1 MSAGEGVRRAM
12 RELAVIGVGNMGEAL
27 VRGVVARGVL
37 APEHVRVVD
46 ARPEVGAKLAAEL
59 GVRAC
64 GSIDEAVRG
73 ADAVILAVKPQGMA
87 AVLGAVGAVPG
98 VDAAVLVSVA
108 AGVTIAT
115 LEAGLPVG
123 TEVVRTMPNTPATVG
138 LGAAAYAL
146 GSVRSGRGEVVAEAL
161 LGAVGICVAV
171 PEDQLDA
178 VTALSGSGPAYVFLM
193 LESLIAGGQ
202 AVGLETAVAKR
213 LATQTLY
220 GAAALAAQSE
230 HGPDEL
236 RRRVTSPAG
245 TTAAALDVF
254 YAAGWDRTV
263 THAMAAAK
271 TRGQELGRIARGEV
285 VHEPD
290 AAARLDRAIEA
301 AKARGKTPVAVLDVD
316 LTLIDNS
323 PRTRAVL
330 AAWLDHLEAATTTL
344 GDTSMPIEEAT
355 PSTPLE
361 EASDTSMHIEGNQA
375 SLPIDAA
382 SDTSMS
388 LGISKARALIETMPL
403 VFSIRD
409 NLARVVDAL
418 ETPDAEHGPASGDRG
433 PRDTTHRDTLLGEGL
448 RFWRGAFFDP
458 SFLVHDMALDGAPR
472 AVRAL
477 VERGVTVVYVTARP
491 GPMATATVE
500 SLARLGFPIATVGTL
515 LWLKTD
521 PREGDH
527 AFKVRA
533 LDACRALGEVVL
545 CAENEPA
552 HANAM
557 HAAFPKALTALITTR
572 HSEPAPAPAP
582 AIIHVPR
589 LADVVGVGKKSEAR
603 V

>member
-1 MSAGEGVRRAM
+1 
-12 RELAVIGVGNMGEAL
+12 
-27 VRGVVARGVL
+27 
-37 APEHVRVVD
+37 
-46 ARPEVGAKLAAEL
+46 
-59 GVRAC
+59 
-64 GSIDEAVRG
+64 
-73 ADAVILAVKPQGMA
+73 
-87 AVLGAVGAVPG
+87 
-98 VDAAVLVSVA
+98 
-108 AGVTIAT
+108 
-115 LEAGLPVG
+115 
-123 TEVVRTMPNTPATVG
+123 
-138 LGAAAYAL
+138 
-146 GSVRSGRGEVVAEAL
+146 
-161 LGAVGICVAV
+161 
-171 PEDQLDA
+171 
-178 VTALSGSGPAYVFLM
+178 M

-271 TRGQELGRIARGEV
+271 ARGQELGRIARGEI

-301 AKARGKTPVAVLDVD
+301 ARARGKTPVAVLDVD

-330 AAWLDHLEAATTTL
+330 AAWLDHLAAAGVTEGSMGIESTEA
-344 GDTSMPIEEAT
+344 SMGIESTEASMRIEEGAV
-355 PSTPLE
+355 PFSD
-361 EASDTSMHIEGNQA
+361 EALTRAREQA
-375 SLPIDAA
+375 
-382 SDTSMS
+382 
-388 LGISKARALIETMPL
+388 RTMPL
-403 VFSIRD
+403 AFSIRD
-409 NLARVVDAL
+409 NLGRVVEAL
-418 ETPDAEHGPASGDRG
+418 AAHDRA
-433 PRDTTHRDTLLGEGL
+433 HHDTLLGEGL
-448 RFWRGAFFDP
+448 RFWRSAFFDP
-458 SFLVHDMALDGAPR
+458 SFLVHDTALDGAAE

-477 VERGVTVVYVTARP
+477 TARGVTVVYVTARP

-500 SLARLGFPIATVGTL
+500 SFSRLGFPHASVGTL

-521 PREGDH
+521 PKEGDH

-557 HAAFPKALTALITTR
+557 HAAFPQALTALIATR
-572 HSEPAPAPAP
+572 HSEPAPDPAP
-582 AIIHVPR
+582 ALVRVAR
-589 LADVVGVGKKSEAR
+589 LADVVGVGKKSEAH